1 MESIPEQASTRNM
14 NSNCLTSNGARNT
27 PPPVGSSTSLTMLN
41 GHLSRQSQLV
51 LNNQS
56 TVVQPLLTDLYQLS
70 MAYAYWKAGKAEDT
84 AVFDLYFRK
93 NPFQGEFTIF
103 AGLEDCL
110 KFLQEF
116 SYSKCDIEYLQS
128 VFPPNTDPKFFDYL
142 SELNAKD
149 LVLAAIPE
157 GSVVFPRVPLIR
169 IEGPLPVVQL
179 LETTLLC
186 LVNFASLVTTNAARF
201 RNAAGPNKTLL
212 EFGLRRAQ
220 GPDGGLTASKYTYIG
235 GFDATSNV
243 LAGKLYGVPVK
254 GTHAHAFV
262 NSFKTVSEV
271 RDHILPH
278 RNTSA
283 PIDFV
288 ELAKRHLIAV
298 SEILGTNPS
307 TPNESEM
314 AAFVAYAMA
323 FPDDFLA
330 LIDTYDVEQS
340 GIVNFS
346 AVALAL
352 HDCGFTARGVR
363 IDSGDLAYLSLASRA
378 VFEKIADSRRDASGS
393 DAEFGWMRK
402 LIIVAS
408 NDINEDTL
416 ISLKQQ
422 QHAIDAYGIGT
433 HLVTCQKQ
441 PALGC
446 VFKLVECNG
455 EPRMK
460 LSQVADKVTLP
471 FKKNVYRL
479 YSHRGYPIVDLMI
492 HPDESPPLPF
502 KRVLCR
508 HPFQE
513 TKRAYVEPAKVEPL
527 LQEFWRDGHLIAGET
542 GQLPTIKEIRDRA
555 MTQIDGIRDDHKR
568 DLNPTP
574 YKVSIS
580 DRLYNELHNLWLVN
594 APIGELS

>member
-1 MESIPEQASTRNM
+1 
-14 NSNCLTSNGARNT
+14 
-27 PPPVGSSTSLTMLN
+27 MLN
-41 GHLSRQSQLV
+41 GHLSRQSQLI
-51 LNNQS
+51 LSNQS

-70 MAYAYWKAGKAEDT
+70 MAYAYWKAGKAKDT

-110 KFLQEF
+110 KFLEEF

-128 VFPPNTDPKFFDYL
+128 VFPANTDPAFFEYL
-142 SELNAKD
+142 AEMNAKD

-186 LVNFASLVTTNAARF
+186 LVNFASLVATNAARF
-201 RNAAGPNKTLL
+201 RNAAGPEKTLL

-243 LAGKLYGVPVK
+243 LAGKLYGIPVK

-262 NSFKTVSEV
+262 NSFKSLSEV
-271 RDHILPH
+271 GDRFLPH
-278 RNTSA
+278 STDA
-283 PIDFV
+283 TPVDFV
-288 ELAKRHLIAV
+288 SLAQKHLV
-298 SEILGTNPS
+298 SVAEILGTNPS
-307 TPNESEM
+307 TPNESEL

-323 FPDDFLA
+323 FPADFLA

-340 GIVNFS
+340 GLLNFS

-352 HDCGFTARGVR
+352 HECGYRARGVR
-363 IDSGDLAYLSLASRA
+363 IDSGDLAYLSMASRA
-378 VFEKIADSRRDASGS
+378 VFDKIAQSRPDLN
-393 DAEFGWMRK
+393 WMRE

-422 QHAIDAYGIGT
+422 RHAIDAYGIGT

-492 HPDESPPLPF
+492 HPDEDPPQPY

-513 TKRAYVEPAKVEPL
+513 TKRAWVEPASVEPL
-527 LQEFWRDGHLIAGET
+527 LQVFWRDGKIIPGASS
-542 GQLPTIKEIRDRA
+542 QMPSIKEIRDRA
-555 MTQIDGIRDDHKR
+555 ISQINGLRDDHKR

-580 DRLYNELHNLWLVN
+580 DRLYNDLHNLWLVN

>member
-1 MESIPEQASTRNM
+1 
-14 NSNCLTSNGARNT
+14 
-27 PPPVGSSTSLTMLN
+27 
-41 GHLSRQSQLV
+41 
-51 LNNQS
+51 
-56 TVVQPLLTDLYQLS
+56 
-70 MAYAYWKAGKAEDT
+70 
-84 AVFDLYFRK
+84 
-93 NPFQGEFTIF
+93 
-103 AGLEDCL
+103 
-110 KFLQEF
+110 
-116 SYSKCDIEYLQS
+116 
-128 VFPPNTDPKFFDYL
+128 
-142 SELNAKD
+142 
-149 LVLAAIPE
+149 
-157 GSVVFPRVPLIR
+157 
-169 IEGPLPVVQL
+169 
-179 LETTLLC
+179 
-186 LVNFASLVTTNAARF
+186 
-201 RNAAGPNKTLL
+201 
-212 EFGLRRAQ
+212 
-220 GPDGGLTASKYTYIG
+220 
-235 GFDATSNV
+235 
-243 LAGKLYGVPVK
+243 
-254 GTHAHAFV
+254 
-262 NSFKTVSEV
+262 
-271 RDHILPH
+271 
-278 RNTSA
+278 
-283 PIDFV
+283 
-288 ELAKRHLIAV
+288 
-298 SEILGTNPS
+298 
-307 TPNESEM
+307 M

-479 YSHRGYPIVDLMI
+479 YRWDFCSVARLLYLLLLSLLLLLYLRQIFTFILIPS
-492 HPDESPPLPF
+492 ESRR
-502 KRVLCR
+502 RVNI
-508 HPFQE
+508 
-513 TKRAYVEPAKVEPL
+513 
-527 LQEFWRDGHLIAGET
+527 G
-542 GQLPTIKEIRDRA
+542 
-555 MTQIDGIRDDHKR
+555 
-568 DLNPTP
+568 
-574 YKVSIS
+574 
-580 DRLYNELHNLWLVN
+580 NL
-594 APIGELS
+594 S